1 VEPIKK
7 FELSKEY
14 LERLQT
20 GIEASDTAYILDS
33 LDGVNVADI
42 AAILD
47 ELETS
52 ESIYVLRLVE
62 SQLAA
67 DILIELYDN
76 TLEKVLQELEIK
88 EIASWIELMDSDDGA
103 DILNFFSEKG
113 KRSLLKLKIGS
124 NWSKSLNCFATKKI
138 LQGALWQRNLSGPTK
153 TGI

>member
-20 GIEASDTAYILDS
+20 GIDASDTAYILDS

-47 ELETS
+47 ELDTS
-52 ESIYVLRLVE
+52 ESLYVLRLIE
-62 SQLAA
+62 GQLAA
-67 DILIELYDN
+67 DTLIELSET
-76 TLEKVLQELEIK
+76 TLEKVLQDVETK

-103 DILNFFSEKG
+103 DIISFFFRKRLVLLTKVLGLVVTSSSIVNKYYMFNF
-113 KRSLLKLKIGS
+113 
-124 NWSKSLNCFATKKI
+124 
-138 LQGALWQRNLSGPTK
+138 
-153 TGI
+153 